1 MRETC
6 GKHWVDGIC
15 ALRLLGSGQ
24 QEASAG
30 GRGRV
35 RRIQATLAEAPPDP
49 TMAAA
54 LPPGAWWE
62 AANRG
67 GAAGPPEPYGP
78 HAGDAAVAAA
88 RRGNL
93 DIRGLSFA
101 YPLRPNVPG
110 APPARP
116 RPALGRLRPGPVRE
130 GDVND
135 ALNALLVPARRPVR
149 CMATCHTSRRAGRAA
164 ATRVKLR
171 HKGHRVRVNR
181 PRARRAVLK
190 GLDLTLRRGT
200 VTALVGHSGAGKS
213 TVAALLSRF
222 YEAQAGGVWLG
233 GQPAAAFTR
242 GEWARA
248 VALVSQEPVLFA
260 GARAPPG
267 PAWPPF

>member
-1 MRETC
+1 
-6 GKHWVDGIC
+6 
-15 ALRLLGSGQ
+15 
-24 QEASAG
+24 
-30 GRGRV
+30 
-35 RRIQATLAEAPPDP
+35 
-49 TMAAA
+49 MAAA

-110 APPARP
+110 VPPAWPQARARP
-116 RPALGRLRPGPVRE
+116 PAAKAR
-130 GDVND
+130 
-135 ALNALLVPARRPVR
+135 ARRGCQQVTDCAAR
-149 CMATCHTSRRAGRAA
+149 ARSLSRPMHGHMRHISDGLDARQCRASNC
-164 ATRVKLR
+164 VKRLKR
-171 HKGHRVRVNR
+171 R

-267 PAWPPF
+267 PAGRCSSTPGFLASQGSGRLARCSGHARTTVCRQPRGACTLVHANA